1 MVLVTCISNI
11 RSGWFWLPI
20 FPISDQGGFGYLYFQ
35 YQVRVVLVTCISN
48 IRSGWFWLPIFP
60 ISGQGGFGYLY
71 NSNIRS
77 GWFWLPVFPISG
89 QGGFG
94 YLYFQDQYQVRVV
107 LVTFISNIDYYA
119 REPCH
124 DLSHIIRKPTM
135 WFLNRSDTNQAV
147 QAQKM
152 VRGLKFWIKKVE
164 ELYYL
169 CSENKCAEQHLL
181 ILL

>member
-1 MVLVTCISNI
+1 MVLVTCI
-11 RSGWFWLPI
+11 
-20 FPISDQGGFGYLYFQ
+20 
-35 YQVRVVLVTCISN
+35 
-48 IRSGWFWLPIFP
+48 
-60 ISGQGGFGYLY
+60 
-71 NSNIRS
+71 SNIRS

-94 YLYFQDQYQVRVV
+94 YLYFQYQVRVLLVTYISNIKSGWFWLPIFPISGQGGFVYLYFQYQIRVVLVTCISNIRSGWFWLPVFPISGQGGFGYLYFQYQVRVV
-107 LVTFISNIDYYA
+107 LVTYISNIDYYA

-164 ELYYL
+164 ET
-169 CSENKCAEQHLL
+169 NVL
-181 ILL
+181 ISTC